1 MIKQKN
7 IEELQLEYFNLLNT
21 QKFDESNLN
30 YSIFEDRHKPFL
42 DQMAKVNNSAV
53 SVFDLNKKE
62 HIYNSFNT
70 GKLFSSNDKVMSVD
84 SYNKKIHN
92 DDLFDLAKIGVVAL
106 AYILDKQIEDRQK
119 FKLQNEYRIKGS
131 SNEYI
136 RVIEQF
142 QVLELDDIGNIW
154 LSLSTYDIS
163 PNQNSSTGVIS
174 QLLNL
179 DSNSIERLYPE
190 TIISEGKLTLREK
203 EVLFLIDKGYQSKEI
218 SDNLII
224 SLHTVNKHRQNI
236 LKKFGVQNS
245 LEALNYARKYNLIDS

>member
-1 MIKQKN
+1 MENLQ
-7 IEELQLEYFNLLNT
+7 IEYNKLLNS

-42 DQMAKVNNSAV
+42 EQMAKVNNSAV

-70 GKLFSSNDKVMSVD
+70 GKLFSSKEKIMNVE
-84 SYNKKIHN
+84 SYNNMIHT
-92 DDLFDLAKIGVVAL
+92 DDLIDLTKIGIVAL

-119 FKLQNEYRIKGS
+119 YKLQNEYRIKGTN
-131 SNEYI
+131 NEYI

-142 QVLELDDIGNIW
+142 QVLELDTKGNIW

-163 PNQNSSTGVIS
+163 PNQNNHSGVIS

-179 DSNSIERLYPE
+179 DSNKIERLYPE

-203 EVLFLIDKGYQSKEI
+203 EVLSLIDKGYQSKEI